1 MKRRSRAG
9 GEPVKMRRRK
19 AMTLKRG
26 IAPKPTSDRR
36 LSAAGP
42 QELLDHRTREL
53 NEALR
58 QQTATSE
65 VLRVIRRAP
74 FDLQNVLDT
83 LVQLAV
89 RLCEAKMANIWRPKD
104 GVYHVSASS
113 QSKEYLKHKEYLK
126 TVAIEPNRKTVT
138 GRALLDGKTAH
149 VHDIQDS
156 DYKPS
161 VVVVLG
167 AIAPCSLCPC

>member
-1 MKRRSRAG
+1 MLAANFAVPYKTVLTQRYARVSSSARGQKPVRQRSKAG
-9 GEPVKMRRRK
+9 GEPVRARRRK
-19 AMTLKRG
+19 AAT
-26 IAPKPTSDRR
+26 PKLRTTPKSISDRR

-65 VLRVIRRAP
+65 VFRVIRRAP

-89 RLCEAKMANIWRPKD
+89 QLCEAKMANIWRPKD

-113 QSKEYLKHKEYLK
+113 QSKEYVN
-126 TVAIEPNRKTVT
+126 TRNI
-138 GRALLDGKTAH
+138 
-149 VHDIQDS
+149 
-156 DYKPS
+156 
-161 VVVVLG
+161 
-167 AIAPCSLCPC
+167 